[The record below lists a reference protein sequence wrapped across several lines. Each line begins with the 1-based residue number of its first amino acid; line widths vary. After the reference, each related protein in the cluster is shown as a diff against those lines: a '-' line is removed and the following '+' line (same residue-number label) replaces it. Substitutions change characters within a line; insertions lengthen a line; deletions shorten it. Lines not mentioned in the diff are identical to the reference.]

1 MSVALHRGHGLYS
14 MDLRE
19 MGNAEKVRAG
29 LVGQALR
36 YGKNNPAQG

>member
-1 MSVALHRGHGLYS
+1 

-36 YGKNNPAQG
+36 HGKNSSARG